1 MFITLSSVQ
10 KIENISFTISVVVIC
25 LLFIT
30 LVSLF
35 AIYFNYYKKCIDN
48 ELEDQNINK
57 DVHLEHKSYFKNN
70 DEFINNVHLSKRK
83 KYDTFYSISSHAEK
97 TKKMHSFF
105 RAIFNVILFIF
116 ALVFIGIMATSIY
129 VRSQGDLFYLGDTA
143 YVVIQTGSMEE
154 KNENNTYLFDN
165 NLDDQIAPMSLIG
178 VTPIESEDDLSQYD
192 IVGYYNDNDQLII
205 HRIIAIDVGEDGETL
220 YTLRGDS
227 NLTSST
233 EERNLTID
241 QLVCKYNGYS
251 NFGLGLTINYVR
263 SNIGIITFTLAIL
276 LIIIYDLFDM
286 ALSKHIEARKVA
298 IYPNIDYNTLNRIDE
313 VHQKAV
319 IPLVEVLDDLIDSR
333 LIEQEEKRYT
343 FKERLARADE
353 ALQSKYY
360 ILKNYL
366 LMNGLR
372 SRVSNSC
379 DTYRKKRVKYV
390 VLTIRGKSLIMH
402 IKLDLLEVQREILH
416 VKEDNKIKYSEVPI
430 YFRIRSDLSLK
441 RAKNLI
447 DMMLRDNG
455 LVKEESKIIE
465 GDKLN
470 EAEDSLED
478 ISLSEEALELNEND
492 VTAEDANDNI
502 DNESLDNDS
511 INDFENT
518 IDEVS
523 QDEETLNS
531 NDESVNDSQED
542 TVESI
547 EDESESETTNDDSS
561 DQEETIVEPT
571 DDESSNEE
579 ILTEADLNSE
589 STNDVYEVST
599 DEQSEDKS
607 TIDKSSNEENTDIE
621 SDDSNIRN

>member
-57 DVHLEHKSYFKNN
+57 DVHLENKSYFKNN
-70 DEFINNVHLSKRK
+70 DEFINNVHLSKRE

-97 TKKMHSFF
+97 TKKKHSFF
-105 RAIFNVILFIF
+105 RAIFNVILFLF

-129 VRSQGDLFYLGDTA
+129 VRCQGDLFYLGDTA

-233 EERNLTID
+233 EERNLTIN

-416 VKEDNKIKYSEVPI
+416 VKEDNKIKYAEVPI

-470 EAEDSLED
+470 EVEDSLED
-478 ISLSEEALELNEND
+478 ISLSDETLELNEND
-492 VTAEDANDNI
+492 VAAEDANDNI
-502 DNESLDNDS
+502 DNVSLDNDS
-511 INDFENT
+511 KESN
-518 IDEVS
+518 DEVS
-523 QDEETLNS
+523 QDEESLNS
-531 NDESVNDSQED
+531 NDKSVNDSQED

-561 DQEETIVEPT
+561 NQEETIAEPT
-571 DDESSNEE
+571 DNESFNEE
-579 ILTEADLNSE
+579 ILTETELDSE
-589 STNDVYEVST
+589 SVNDVDEVSA

-607 TIDKSSNEENTDIE
+607 TIEESSNEEITDIE

>member
-57 DVHLEHKSYFKNN
+57 DVHLENKSYFKNN
-70 DEFINNVHLSKRK
+70 DEFINNVHISKRE
-83 KYDTFYSISSHAEK
+83 KYDTFYSISFHAEK

-178 VTPIESEDDLSQYD
+178 VTPIEGEDDLYQYD

-263 SNIGIITFTLAIL
+263 SNIGIITFSLAIL

-416 VKEDNKIKYSEVPI
+416 VKEDNKIKYAEVPI

-470 EAEDSLED
+470 DAEDSLED
-478 ISLSEEALELNEND
+478 ISLSEETLELNEND
-492 VTAEDANDNI
+492 VAAEDANDNI

-511 INDFENT
+511 KES

-523 QDEETLNS
+523 QDEESLNS

-547 EDESESETTNDDSS
+547 EDESEREITNDDSS
-561 DQEETIVEPT
+561 NQEETIAEPT
-571 DDESSNEE
+571 DNESFNEE
-579 ILTEADLNSE
+579 ILTETELDSE
-589 STNDVYEVST
+589 SVNDVEAVST

-607 TIDKSSNEENTDIE
+607 TIEESSNEENTDIE
-621 SDDSNIRN
+621 SNDSNIRN

>member
-57 DVHLEHKSYFKNN
+57 DVHLENKSYFKNN
-70 DEFINNVHLSKRK
+70 DEFINNVHISKRE

-105 RAIFNVILFIF
+105 RAVFNVILFIF

-263 SNIGIITFTLAIL
+263 SNIGIITFSLAIL

-416 VKEDNKIKYSEVPI
+416 VKEDNKIKYAEVPI

-470 EAEDSLED
+470 DAEDSLED
-478 ISLSEEALELNEND
+478 ISLSEETLELNEND
-492 VTAEDANDNI
+492 VAAEGANDNI

-511 INDFENT
+511 KES

-523 QDEETLNS
+523 QDEETLTS
-531 NDESVNDSQED
+531 DDKSVNDSQED

-547 EDESESETTNDDSS
+547 EDESESETANDDSS
-561 DQEETIVEPT
+561 NQEETIVEPT
-571 DDESSNEE
+571 DNESTKEE
-579 ILTEADLNSE
+579 ILTEDELDSE
-589 STNDVYEVST
+589 SVNDVDEVSA
-599 DEQSEDKS
+599 DEQSEDRS
-607 TIDKSSNEENTDIE
+607 TIEESSNEENTDIE